1 MKSGNEKFDDIRIK
15 SLKGLDNLYTQN
27 MALSGWDIA
36 ENAIQVMPL
45 GALAKGSKVL
55 GKLSKVTSKATG
67 LKDAIS
73 KRIDDV
79 VMAGIDRVPTNLAR
93 ITKRKAI
100 ASIAGRT
107 VLTGV
112 GEGAEEGTQYIR
124 GKEYERGAYD
134 DREDNYLEAIVG
146 NIGVGARSVFAAL
159 TPFDSAYSSDKEFLD
174 NFKGG
179 ALLGGLTTAVVSPLA
194 AYKPLKDKIRAEEL
208 VSKLYA
214 DRFAERDAI
223 SKSEF
228 YAEAAKNN
236 KAANV
241 YDAFEELKKMNIEG
255 VDLDAINAE

>member
-36 ENAIQVMPL
+36 ENVLQVMPI
-45 GALAKGSKVL
+45 GILAKGSKAI
-55 GKLSKVTSKATG
+55 GKITSKATG
-67 LKDAIS
+67 LKGAIS

-107 VLTGV
+107 VLTGI

-223 SKSEF
+223 
-228 YAEAAKNN
+228 
-236 KAANV
+236 
-241 YDAFEELKKMNIEG
+241 
-255 VDLDAINAE
+255 